1 MTRAE
6 EDPAYETI
14 LLERADGIAWVTLN
28 RPDRLNATTER
39 MHHELLDA
47 FARVAEDG
55 TSRVLVL
62 TGAGD
67 RAFCIGSDLGFL
79 TEVLDGEEPDS
90 ALFAAYLERLN
101 RVVFALERLPVPTI
115 AMVQAKARA
124 SGFEMVVAC
133 DFVLIAE
140 EARIGD
146 VHTPYGHMPGAGAT
160 HRTVRKMGLQPA
172 LELLMTGRWL
182 SAAEAVE
189 KGLALRAVPR
199 DRLREETARF
209 ARTLADVPGDCLR
222 HLKAAVMGGL
232 GRTVEE
238 AVAVETSEYLALLR
252 SSSGPVDGFRSGQR
266 ERARRRAGSGGPAAG
281 GGQGPGA
288 AGERAAG
295 QGPGSAP
302 RAAAFSGQAG
312 GPPP

>member
-1 MTRAE
+1 MTE
-6 EDPAYETI
+6 VGQDPAYETI

-28 RPDRLNATTER
+28 RPERLNATTER

-47 FARVAEDG
+47 FARVAEDAS
-55 TSRVLVL
+55 SRVLVL

-79 TEVLDGEEPDS
+79 SEVLDGEEADS
-90 ALFAAYLERLN
+90 GLFADYLERLN

-172 LELLMTGRWL
+172 MELLMTGRWL

-189 KGLALRAVPR
+189 KGLALRAVER
-199 DRLREETARF
+199 DRLREETALF

-238 AVAVETSEYLALLR
+238 AVRVETSEYLALLR
-252 SSSGPVDGFRSGQR
+252 SSSGPVDGFRAGQR
-266 ERARRRAGSGGPAAG
+266 ERALRRAGSPTGTA
-281 GGQGPGA
+281 QG
-288 AGERAAG
+288 
-295 QGPGSAP
+295 
-302 RAAAFSGQAG
+302 G

>member
-1 MTRAE
+1 MTADAK
-6 EDPAYETI
+6 DPAYGTI

-28 RPDRLNATTER
+28 RPERLNATTEQ

-47 FARVAEDG
+47 FDRVADDG
-55 TSRVLVL
+55 STRVLVL

-79 TEVLDGEEPDS
+79 TEVLDGEETDS
-90 ALFAAYLERLN
+90 DLFAAYLERLN
-101 RVVFALERLPVPTI
+101 RVVFALERMPVPTI

-172 LELLMTGRWL
+172 MELLMTGRWL
-182 SAAEAVE
+182 SAAEAVDT
-189 KGLALRAVPR
+189 GLALRAVPR
-199 DRLREETARF
+199 DRLREETASF

-222 HLKAAVMGGL
+222 HLKSAVMGGL

-238 AVAVETSEYLALLR
+238 AVAVETSAYLTLLH
-252 SSSGPVDGFRSGQR
+252 SSSGPVDGFRTGQR
-266 ERARRRAGSGGPAAG
+266 ERALRRAGGAAG
-281 GGQGPGA
+281 GESGA
-288 AGERAAG
+288 AAIPA
-295 QGPGSAP
+295 QGS
-302 RAAAFSGQAG
+302 

>member
-1 MTRAE
+1 MTE
-6 EDPAYETI
+6 EGKDPAYGTI
-14 LLERADGIAWVTLN
+14 LLDRADGIAWVTLN
-28 RPDRLNATTER
+28 RPDRLNATTEQ

-55 TSRVLVL
+55 STRVLVL

-79 TEVLDGEEPDS
+79 TEVLDGEEAD
-90 ALFAAYLERLN
+90 ADLFAAYLERLN
-101 RVVFALERLPVPTI
+101 QVVFALERMPVPTI

-172 LELLMTGRWL
+172 MELLMTGRWL
-182 SAAEAVE
+182 SAAEAVD
-189 KGLALRAVPR
+189 KGLALRAVPG
-199 DRLREETARF
+199 DRLREETASF

-222 HLKAAVMGGL
+222 HLKSAVMGGL

-238 AVAVETSEYLALLR
+238 AVAVETSAYLALLR
-252 SSSGPVDGFRSGQR
+252 SSSGPVDGFRAGQR
-266 ERARRRAGSGGPAAG
+266 DRAVRRAGPASVEAVAAAG
-281 GGQGPGA
+281 PDQGGEPS
-288 AGERAAG
+288 
-295 QGPGSAP
+295 P
-302 RAAAFSGQAG
+302 
-312 GPPP
+312 

>member
-1 MTRAE
+1 MTAE
-6 EDPAYETI
+6 GTDPVYETI

-28 RPDRLNATTER
+28 RPERLNATTEQ

-47 FARVAEDG
+47 FARVADDG
-55 TSRVLVL
+55 SSQVLVL

-79 TEVLDGEEPDS
+79 TEVLDGEEADS
-90 ALFAAYLERLN
+90 DLFAAYLERLN

-160 HRTVRKMGLQPA
+160 HRTIRKMGLQPA
-172 LELLMTGRWL
+172 MELLMTGRWL
-182 SAAEAVE
+182 SAAEAVD

-199 DRLREETARF
+199 DRLREETALF

-238 AVAVETSEYLALLR
+238 AVAVETSAYLALLR
-252 SSSGPVDGFRSGQR
+252 SSSGPVDGFRAGQR
-266 ERARRRAGSGGPAAG
+266 ERASRRAGPISGERTAAGPA
-281 GGQGPGA
+281 QG
-288 AGERAAG
+288 
-295 QGPGSAP
+295 
-302 RAAAFSGQAG
+302 G

>member
-1 MTRAE
+1 MGEPAPVGERDAAYE
-6 EDPAYETI
+6 GEPAPAYETI

-28 RPDRLNATTER
+28 RPERLNATTER

-47 FARVAEDG
+47 FARVAGDG
-55 TSRVLVL
+55 ASRVLVL

-79 TEVLDGEEPDS
+79 TEVLDGDEADS
-90 ALFAAYLERLN
+90 GQFAAYLERLN
-101 RVVFALERLPVPTI
+101 RVVFALERMPVPTI
-115 AMVQAKARA
+115 AMVGAKARA

-172 LELLMTGRWL
+172 MELLMTGRWL
-182 SAAEAVE
+182 TAAEAVE

-199 DRLREETARF
+199 DRLREETTAF
-209 ARTLADVPGDCLR
+209 ARTLAGIPGDCLT

-238 AVAVETSEYLALLR
+238 AVAVETAEYLALLR
-252 SSSGPVDGFRSGQR
+252 VSSGPVDGFRAGQR
-266 ERARRRAGSGGPAAG
+266 ERALR
-281 GGQGPGA
+281 
-288 AGERAAG
+288 
-295 QGPGSAP
+295 
-302 RAAAFSGQAG
+302 RAAAGRG
-312 GPPP
+312 R

>member
-1 MTRAE
+1 MTAE
-6 EDPAYETI
+6 GAEPAYETI
-14 LLERADGIAWVTLN
+14 LLRRADGIAWVTLN
-28 RPDRLNATTER
+28 RPERLNATTEQ

-47 FARVAEDG
+47 FARVADDG
-55 TSRVLVL
+55 SSRVLVL

-90 ALFAAYLERLN
+90 DLFAAYLERLN
-101 RVVFALERLPVPTI
+101 GVVFALERMPVPTI

-172 LELLMTGRWL
+172 MELLMTGRWM

-189 KGLALRAVPR
+189 KKLALRAVPR
-199 DRLREETARF
+199 DRLREETTVF
-209 ARTLADVPGDCLR
+209 ARTLADIPGDSLR

-238 AVAVETSEYLALLR
+238 AVATETSEYLALLR
-252 SSSGPVDGFRSGQR
+252 SSSGPVDGFRAGQR
-266 ERARRRAGSGGPAAG
+266 ERALRRAVPVSGEVTAAGPA
-281 GGQGPGA
+281 QG
-288 AGERAAG
+288 
-295 QGPGSAP
+295 
-302 RAAAFSGQAG
+302 G